1 MSGSR
6 QEPKPLKNKMKEV
19 RKMTLEKAIKE
30 AERCITVY
38 GFESPKT
45 IKAWERVERIE
56 QKSKKEGR

>member
-1 MSGSR
+1 
-6 QEPKPLKNKMKEV
+6 MKEV

-38 GFESPKT
+38 GFEAPKT

-56 QKSKKEGR
+56 KREQKKGHR